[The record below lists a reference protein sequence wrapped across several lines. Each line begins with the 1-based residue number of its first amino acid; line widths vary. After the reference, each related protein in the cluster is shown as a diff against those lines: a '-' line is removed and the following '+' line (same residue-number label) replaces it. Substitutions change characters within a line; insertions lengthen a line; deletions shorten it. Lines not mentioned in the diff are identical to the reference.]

1 VKLISPISEIIDNN
15 FKYDDEKSYKM
26 KIDKQLFGEI
36 EFYRSVKGDVN
47 FFYRAIIFGYFELII
62 LNQNLSLLINI
73 INDINKTYSDNFID
87 KFKIMNVFNSSLL
100 IKPRLIIY
108 ILILIYNFL
117 KEGKV
122 NDSYKIFILSIN
134 NCNMFDYGLILYFKY
149 ILYKYIKDNE
159 NKYFT
164 NENNIEIKYLLP
176 DKYINSVNGFDDYFE
191 NSLMLFDKFAEKIVI
206 CNKYKT

>member
-1 VKLISPISEIIDNN
+1 MKLISPISEIIDNN

-36 EFYRSVKGDVN
+36 EFYRSVKGDGN

-191 NSLMLFDKFAEKIVI
+191 NSLMLFDKFDEKIVI

>member
-1 VKLISPISEIIDNN
+1 
-15 FKYDDEKSYKM
+15 
-26 KIDKQLFGEI
+26 
-36 EFYRSVKGDVN
+36 
-47 FFYRAIIFGYFELII
+47 
-62 LNQNLSLLINI
+62 
-73 INDINKTYSDNFID
+73 
-87 KFKIMNVFNSSLL
+87 
-100 IKPRLIIY
+100 
-108 ILILIYNFL
+108 
-117 KEGKV
+117 
-122 NDSYKIFILSIN
+122 
-134 NCNMFDYGLILYFKY
+134 MFDYGLILYFKY